1 VSAPPVDESW
11 PMVEEA
17 VFRLFDELASK
28 GADAH
33 IAVGRPL
40 AELGWS
46 DIEAEYPIQAC
57 ELLFRAQGR
66 SLVNCDSLDKVMLA
80 ELAPLLDGSV
90 DGIVLPGLADGYAPG
105 SDVERVAGILL
116 GPLPSAGRLVVPV
129 SSPKGTV
136 SIGVIDADRL
146 DGERLDTFDPSAYW
160 TQVSGPMT
168 RDLVDAST
176 EWSRAIAVAHRA
188 LATELVALA
197 DEALRIA
204 VEHVSVRI
212 QFGSPIGSFQSPR
225 HLLADASAVLEGARA
240 LLGETWRYGTN
251 SRVASLLP
259 SGANSR
265 VASLLPSGAELSALT
280 AKAAA
285 GRAHRAISDAALQV
299 CGAIGLT
306 IEHDLHRYVT
316 RGFQIDSLC
325 GSYQQLEALLADRL
339 FDDYAPG
346 RALPAIVSWAE

>member
-1 VSAPPVDESW
+1 MSEAVIGNAVDESW

-17 VFRLFDELASK
+17 VFRLFDELAGK
-28 GADAH
+28 GAGAH
-33 IAVGRPL
+33 IGVGPPL

-46 DIEAEYPIQAC
+46 DIETEYPIQAC

-66 SLVNCDSLDKVMLA
+66 SLVSSDSLDKVMLA
-80 ELAPLLDGSV
+80 ELAPLLDGPV
-90 DGIVLPGLADGYAPG
+90 DGIVLPGPADGYAPG
-105 SDVERVAGILL
+105 SDVDRVTGILL

-129 SSPKGTV
+129 STPRGTV
-136 SIGVIDADRL
+136 SIGIIDADRL
-146 DGERLDTFDPSAYW
+146 EGKRLDTFDPSAHW

-168 RDLVDAST
+168 GDLVDAST
-176 EWSRAIAVAHRA
+176 EWNRAIAAAHRA
-188 LATELVALA
+188 LATELIALA

-225 HLLADASAVLEGARA
+225 HLLADASAGLEGARA
-240 LLGETWRYGTN
+240 LLRETWRYG
-251 SRVASLLP
+251 
-259 SGANSR
+259 G
-265 VASLLPSGAELSALT
+265 ELSALT

>member
-1 VSAPPVDESW
+1 VSAPAVDESW

-17 VFRLFDELASK
+17 VFRLFDELASN

-33 IAVGRPL
+33 IQVGRPL
-40 AELGWS
+40 TELGWS
-46 DIEAEYPIQAC
+46 DIETEYPIQAC

-66 SLVNCDSLDKVMLA
+66 SLVNSDSLDKVMLA
-80 ELAPLLDGSV
+80 ELAPPLDGSV
-90 DGIVLPGLADGYAPG
+90 DGIVLPGLADGYTPS
-105 SDVERVAGILL
+105 SDTDHVTGILL

-129 SSPKGTV
+129 SGPPGTV

-176 EWSRAIAVAHRA
+176 EWSRAIAAAHRA

-197 DEALRIA
+197 DQALRIA
-204 VEHVSVRI
+204 VEHVTVRV

-240 LLGETWRYGTN
+240 LLAEAWREG
-251 SRVASLLP
+251 
-259 SGANSR
+259 G
-265 VASLLPSGAELSALT
+265 ELSALT

-316 RGFQIDSLC
+316 RGFQVDSLC
-325 GSYQQLEALLADRL
+325 GSHQQLEAVLADRL
-339 FDDYAPG
+339 FDDHAPG